1 MHFHQST
8 IFFILERRLGI
19 DLSKI
24 YFGNL
29 RGNNVID
36 PNDVSIATL
45 IEEASGDDEKGG
57 SNIAKDVE
65 EVPSP

>member
-1 MHFHQST
+1 MHFRRSI
-8 IFFILERRLGI
+8 IFLIREKRLGI
-19 DLSKI
+19 DLFKI
-24 YFGNL
+24 DFGNL

-45 IEEASGDDEKGG
+45 IEEASDDDEKGW

-65 EVPSP
+65 